1 MSASDEDLIRL
12 GVRTIG
18 YRVRLMPVEKE
29 KLITH
34 GLGNSCVRQKKY
46 EH

>member
-1 MSASDEDLIRL
+1 MKAKKIIVLVTLI
-12 GVRTIG
+12 
-18 YRVRLMPVEKE
+18 EKE

-34 GLGNSCVRQKKY
+34 GLGNSCVHQKKY